1 MGWIFVRLL
10 ISVSCWS
17 MVAILVFLMV

>member
-1 MGWIFVRLL
+1 MSLIFVRLL